1 MLDLLFIVKNV
12 LYKVIPH
19 IVNRAED
26 NKDSRQAEGGEH
38 GDGDV
43 EEVELSEGDPAGDTL
58 QRPHHTQREQLAGQS
73 SAGGQEVLLGEAH
86 RVGDCS
92 VVLQSH
98 RAGREEYHTGLSS
111 LSSTC

>member
-26 NKDSRQAEGGEH
+26 NKDSGQAEGGEH
-38 GDGDV
+38 GYGDV

-92 VVLQSH
+92 VVLQGH
-98 RAGREEYHTGLSS
+98 RAGTEEYHTGLSS